1 MVGVVEPTIM
11 SVTMP
16 TYVPFHIS
24 RSVQG
29 ENKVISPRIT
39 VTNNSSI
46 PVSLDVVYT
55 SVDLSRLQGTTWS
68 NGPYIGE
75 NQVAV
80 GFQPETLLNQMPTTL
95 DQTKWLLENTA
106 QDINI
111 MTLGAY
117 DSSAMYVV
125 GTLGAAVPENY
136 SFSVVPTFVVRQ
148 A

>member
-1 MVGVVEPTIM
+1 M
-11 SVTMP
+11 
-16 TYVPFHIS
+16 
-24 RSVQG
+24 
-29 ENKVISPRIT
+29 
-39 VTNNSSI
+39 
-46 PVSLDVVYT
+46 VYT
-55 SVDLSRLQGTTWS
+55 SVDLSRLQGTTRS

-80 GFQPETLLNQMPTTL
+80 GFQPETLLNQMHTTL

-111 MTLGAY
+111 MTLCAFY
-117 DSSAMYVV
+117 SSAMYVV